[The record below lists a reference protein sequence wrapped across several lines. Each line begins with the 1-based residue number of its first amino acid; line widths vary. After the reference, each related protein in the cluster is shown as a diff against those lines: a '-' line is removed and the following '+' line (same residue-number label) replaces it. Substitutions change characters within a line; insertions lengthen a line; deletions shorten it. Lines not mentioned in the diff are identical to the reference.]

1 MGTSAAATAFQ
12 DCRISYIAMATMS
25 EAKKRLRKDSHEVLP
40 MRGGKAAASDPKGVG
55 DAPALGK
62 AMSVAPPLPAALR
75 HVTVARVGAAV
86 AAAMSATALSAAAA
100 SPVRHQPADQAKQPS
115 ATSFI
120 NMLRG
125 ELRKRQI
132 EVPSRFAADDMSMQA
147 VVHLAETLYVDD
159 ILKQTSGNVS
169 LAGKIAKIT

>member
-1 MGTSAAATAFQ
+1 
-12 DCRISYIAMATMS
+12 
-25 EAKKRLRKDSHEVLP
+25 
-40 MRGGKAAASDPKGVG
+40 
-55 DAPALGK
+55 
-62 AMSVAPPLPAALR
+62 
-75 HVTVARVGAAV
+75 VARVGAAV